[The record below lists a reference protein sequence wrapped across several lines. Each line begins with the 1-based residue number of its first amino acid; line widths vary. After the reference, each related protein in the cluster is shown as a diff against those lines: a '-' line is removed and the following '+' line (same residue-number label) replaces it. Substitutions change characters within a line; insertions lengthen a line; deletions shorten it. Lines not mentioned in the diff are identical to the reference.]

1 MRALAK
7 DTSLPI
13 SDVLTYM
20 LISVTV
26 LYFFG
31 RIIISMVF
39 GI

>member
-1 MRALAK
+1 MR
-7 DTSLPI
+7 DSRLPI
-13 SDVLTYM
+13 GDVITYM

-31 RIIISMVF
+31 RIIVSVVF